1 MRSRATSDFW
11 RLYNRLPPSIQKSAK
26 QAYARFRQNP
36 NHPSLH
42 FKKVHTTQEIYSV
55 RVTED
60 YRALGVR
67 EGDTIV
73 WFWIG
78 SHADYERILKGL

>member
-1 MRSRATSDFW
+1 MRSQTTQGFRELLS
-11 RLYNRLPPSIQKSAK
+11 RLPTSVQESAK
-26 QAYARFRQNP
+26 QAYALFGQNP

-42 FKKVHTTQEIYSV
+42 FKKVCTEQEIYSV
-55 RVTED
+55 RITKG
-60 YRALGVR
+60 YRALGAR